1 MCMGDHRDY
10 QYGKRSLIVPPR
22 EHGAW
27 GMLLV
32 PLLTDVCAGVLN
44 GGGGRRIIPL
54 SLAAI
59 TLFWLRTPL

>member
-1 MCMGDHRDY
+1 
-10 QYGKRSLIVPPR
+10 
-22 EHGAW
+22 
-27 GMLLV
+27 MLLV